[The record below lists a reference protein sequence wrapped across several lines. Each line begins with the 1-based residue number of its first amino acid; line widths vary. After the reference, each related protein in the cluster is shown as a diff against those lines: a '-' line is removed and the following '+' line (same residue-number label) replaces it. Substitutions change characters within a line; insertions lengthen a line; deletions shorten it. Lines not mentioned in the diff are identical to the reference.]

1 MKTLFQSKM
10 SSLSM
15 IAVVVVLWLG
25 CATPGTPENTSVKQI
40 EMLQQQSA
48 GKIPC
53 PSQQIEI
60 TGYKINKA
68 DGSAFWTAFGCDG
81 NTYKCSRSGKDHQGA
96 NCQRVE
102 PDLIN

>member
-1 MKTLFQSKM
+1 MKTLYQSKM
-10 SSLSM
+10 SSLSI

-25 CATPGTPENTSVKQI
+25 CATPGPPENKSVKQI

-48 GKIPC
+48 TKIPC

-68 DGSAFWTAFGCDG
+68 EGSAFWTAFGCNG
-81 NTYKCSRSGKDHQGA
+81 NTYKCTRSGKDHQGV
-96 NCQRVE
+96 NCQRVD